1 MFKKILLA
9 LTGIVTVFAIIV
21 VLQPDEFRVTRSA
34 TISAPPAAVFAHVN
48 DLRKWKDF
56 SPWAKLDPSA
66 EMIFEGAPS
75 GTGAVCIWAGNE
87 NVGEGSMTIIASRP
101 PERIR
106 YRLDFLKPI
115 EGSSTAEFTF
125 KPVGEETVVTWSMTG
140 TNDLM
145 AKAVGLFMNCDKII
159 GGQFEEGLAD
169 LKAIVESEFRS

>member
-1 MFKKILLA
+1 MLKKILLA
-9 LTGIVTVFAIIV
+9 LTGIVIVFAILV

-34 TISAPPAAVFAHVN
+34 TISAPPAAVFDHVN
-48 DLRKWKDF
+48 DLRKWQDF

-87 NVGEGSMTIIASRP
+87 NVGEGIMTIIASRP
-101 PERIR
+101 SERIR
-106 YRLDFLKPI
+106 YRMDFLKPV
-115 EGSSTAEFTF
+115 EGSSTAEFIF
-125 KPVGEETVVTWSMTG
+125 KPQGNHTVVTWSTTG

-145 AKAVGLFMNCDKII
+145 AKVVGLFTNYDKVI

-169 LKAIVESEFRS
+169 LKAIVESESRS